1 MKLKA
6 NENLLNFRY
15 NWPSWE
21 NFGRNPESIE
31 GQQKL
36 YFCLRNY
43 RHSLVL
49 SVLYFMRLH
58 DVNNFTTL
66 ILYFFNQIIV
76 NKN

>member
-6 NENLLNFRY
+6 NENLLNFGY
-15 NWPSWE
+15 NWPLWE

-36 YFCLRNY
+36 HFCLRNR

-49 SVLYFMRLH
+49 SVLYFMCLR
-58 DVNNFTTL
+58 DVNNFTL
-66 ILYFFNQIIV
+66 IYFFNEIIV